1 MRKIKE
7 TLLRI
12 AHLPYTK
19 YIVVLVIGVLFIG
32 FLDENS
38 VWNHF
43 RYKQRVVELK
53 EEIAVYEKNFERDQK
68 TIHELQHNPK
78 AMERIA
84 RERYFMK
91 AADEDIF
98 VLSDDEVKQEEKTLD
113 DERTE

>member
-1 MRKIKE
+1 MKRFKE
-7 TLLRI
+7 TLLHI
-12 AHLPYTK
+12 AHLPYMK
-19 YIVVLVIGVLFIG
+19 YIVVLVFGVLFIG

-43 RYKQRVVELK
+43 RYKQRVAELK
-53 EEIAVYEKNFERDQK
+53 EEIAVYEKDFERDQK
-68 TIHELQHNPK
+68 RIHELQHSPK

-98 VLSDDEVKQEEKTLD
+98 VLSDDENEKEKELD
-113 DERTE
+113 DERVE